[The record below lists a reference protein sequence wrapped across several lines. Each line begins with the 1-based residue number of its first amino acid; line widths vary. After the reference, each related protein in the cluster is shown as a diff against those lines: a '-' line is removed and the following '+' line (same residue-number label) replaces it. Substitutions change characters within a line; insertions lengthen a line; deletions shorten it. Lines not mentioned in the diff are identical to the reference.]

1 MSLHLSTSE
10 FIKDPTSVLDYTFD
24 WTSWLG
30 ASENIT
36 SSAIVITPASH
47 ANNIT
52 LDNKTAT
59 NKQVTVW
66 LSSGR
71 KNARYTVSCSITTS
85 ENRTETASMLFRVLD
100 K

>member
-59 NKQVTVW
+59 KLQNDKIQRLNVNF
-66 LSSGR
+66 S
-71 KNARYTVSCSITTS
+71 NFVSVNILEQT
-85 ENRTETASMLFRVLD
+85 LF
-100 K
+100 